1 MKRAFLC
8 LLLMLSSPALRG
20 QADIEEETARRTEI
34 IRVESA
40 LGEEERSVSGELSLD
55 GSYDAEGALARLW
68 DRFLQ
73 ALLSSAKRELGFAWK
88 LVMIAALCSIAG
100 ILSQDRRVT
109 NFAEMAACCSAAL
122 LLAGSAESVIPE
134 ARDTLY
140 RLSDY
145 GKAAFPA
152 FFLAV
157 ASCGA
162 SVSATVKY
170 ASVCFASNLFMELSQ
185 RILLPL
191 ISAYL
196 SVGITLSLAGNAFLK
211 AAERLLKWCIVTAM
225 TLFTGG
231 FCTYIS
237 LSGVISGSADAVA
250 VKAAKSVI
258 STLLPVVGGILSDSA
273 STMLAAAS
281 VIKNS
286 AGVFCLIAVCA
297 ICAAPFGL
305 LLAKMLLLKAAAALS
320 EMGSCDAYAGLLS
333 TAGNAMGML
342 LGLVGC
348 YGVMLFYSFM
358 SGIRM
363 AA

>member
-1 MKRAFLC
+1 MKRAILC
-8 LLLMLSSPALRG
+8 LLLILSSPAVCG
-20 QADIEEETARRTEI
+20 QVDIEEEAARRTEI
-34 IRVESA
+34 LRVESA
-40 LGEEERSVSGELSLD
+40 LGEEERSISGELSLD
-55 GSYDAEGALARLW
+55 GSYDAQGALARLR

-73 ALLSSAKRELGFAWK
+73 AFAEGAKRELGFAGK
-88 LVMIAALCSIAG
+88 LVLIAALCG
-100 ILSQDRRVT
+100 LTLLLSPERRT
-109 NFAEMAACCSAAL
+109 ADFAEMAACCSAAL
-122 LLAGSAESVIPE
+122 LLGGSAESVIPE

-162 SVSATVKY
+162 GVSASVKY
-170 ASVCFASNLFMELSQ
+170 ASVCFASNVFMELSQ

-191 ISAYL
+191 ISAYFA
-196 SVGITLSLAGNAFLK
+196 VGITVSLAGNAVLK
-211 AAERLLKWCIVTAM
+211 AAERFLKWCVVTAM
-225 TLFTGG
+225 TLMTGG

-237 LSGVISGSADAVA
+237 LSGVVSGSADAVA

-273 STMLAAAS
+273 STVLAAAS

-320 EMGSCDAYAGLLS
+320 GMGSCEAYAGLLS
-333 TAGNAMGML
+333 TAGNVMGML
-342 LGLVGC
+342 LGLVGS

-363 AA
+363 AV

>member
-1 MKRAFLC
+1 MKRALLC
-8 LLLMLSSPALRG
+8 LLMVLSSPVLCG
-20 QADIEEETARRTEI
+20 QVDIEDETARRTEI

-40 LGEEERSVSGELSLD
+40 LGEEERGVSGELTLD
-55 GSYDAEGALARLW
+55 GSYDAQGALSRLW
-68 DRFLQ
+68 ERFLHS
-73 ALLSSAKRELGFAWK
+73 LLSSAKNELAFAWK
-88 LVMIAALCSIAG
+88 LVLIAALSSMTAL
-100 ILSQDRRVT
+100 LSPDRRAAR
-109 NFAEMAACCSAAL
+109 FAEISSCCAAAL
-122 LLAGSAESVIPE
+122 LLAGSAGTVIPE

-162 SVSATVKY
+162 GVSASVKY
-170 ASVCFASNLFMELSQ
+170 ASVCFASNLFMELTQ

-196 SVGITLSLAGNAFLK
+196 SVCITMSLAENTFLK
-211 AAERLLKWCIVTAM
+211 AAERFLKWCIVTLM

-250 VKAAKSVI
+250 VKAAKSAI

-273 STMLAAAS
+273 ATMLAAAS

-305 LLAKMLLLKAAAALS
+305 LLAKMLLLKGAAALS
-320 EMGSCDAYAGLLS
+320 EMGSCDAYSRLVSA
-333 TAGNAMGML
+333 AGNVMGML

-363 AA
+363 VS

>member
-1 MKRAFLC
+1 MRRALLC
-8 LLLMLSSPALRG
+8 LVLMLSSPCLRG
-20 QADIEEETARRTEI
+20 QAEIGEETARRTEI
-34 IRVESA
+34 VRVESA
-40 LGEEERSVSGELSLD
+40 LSEEERGVSGELSLD
-55 GSYDAEGALARLW
+55 GSYDAAAALARIR
-68 DRFLQ
+68 DRFMD
-73 ALLSSAKRELGFAWK
+73 ALLSTAKKELGFAWK
-88 LVMIAALCSIAG
+88 LVLIAALCSMTV
-100 ILSQDRRVT
+100 ILSPGRSEK
-109 NFAEMAACCSAAL
+109 NFAEMAACCMAAL
-122 LLAGSAESVIPE
+122 LLAGTAESVIPE
-134 ARDTLY
+134 ARETLY

-152 FFLAV
+152 FYLAV

-162 SVSATVKY
+162 GVSASVKY
-170 ASVCFASNLFMELSQ
+170 ASICFASNLFMELSQ

-191 ISAYL
+191 ISVYL
-196 SVGITLSLAGNAFLK
+196 SVGITLSLAENALLN
-211 AAERLLKWCIVTAM
+211 AAERLLKWCIVTSM

-250 VKAAKSVI
+250 VKAAKSAI

-305 LLAKMLLLKAAAALS
+305 LLAKMLLLKGAAVLS
-320 EMGSCDAYAGLLS
+320 EMGCCDAYARLLS
-333 TAGNAMGML
+333 AAGDAMGML
-342 LGLVGC
+342 LGLGGC

-363 AA
+363 VA